1 MKDILNFTMK
11 KYFVTG
17 LIILLPVALTL
28 AIVIFIFNLLTIP
41 FLGIVKAIFTRY
53 HLFEHGFLFLD
64 PSQIQTLIAQI
75 LILISLFFL
84 FVGLGFIARWFFF
97 NTVIKCTDYLVK
109 KIPLVSSIYKTSQD
123 VIKTIFTS
131 KTKSFKQVVLVRFP
145 NAETY
150 AIGLVTREN
159 LPNLADTDHAEVTAV
174 FVPTTPNPTSG
185 FLVLY
190 KESEL
195 IYLDMKVEEAFK
207 YIISCGLIPPSFI
220 ATSKEVAAAH
230 RKEEEEEENK

>member
-1 MKDILNFTMK
+1 MK

-17 LIILLPVALTL
+17 LIILLPVALTV
-28 AIVIFIFNLLTIP
+28 AIIVFIFNLLTVP
-41 FLGIVKAIFTRY
+41 FLDIVKAIFTRY
-53 HLFEHGFLFLD
+53 HLFEHGFLFL
-64 PSQIQTLIAQI
+64 SSGQIQTVIAQI

-84 FVGLGFIARWFFF
+84 FVALGFIASWFFF
-97 NTVIKCTDYLVK
+97 NAVIKFTDYLVK
-109 KIPLVSSIYKTSQD
+109 KIPLVRSIYKTSQE

-159 LPNLADTDHAEVTAV
+159 LPNLAETPHADVTAV

-190 KESEL
+190 KESDL
-195 IYLDMKVEEAFK
+195 IYLDMKVEDAFK
-207 YIISCGLIPPSFI
+207 YIISCGLIAPPFI
-220 ATSKEVAAAH
+220 ATSKEVAATH
-230 RKEEEEEENK
+230 RLEEEEEA